1 LVAASSAAFCTA
13 AAGVCDEIS
22 QRRQMRVFRISLQ
35 IRIRVAPTLTAAVAA
50 APKSSSGVRDA
61 GKKVSRNIP
70 ARNGSGGGVLMK
82 RGHLKKT
89 YARQSVQF
97 VEQKSEPADRRSLI
111 H

>member
-1 LVAASSAAFCTA
+1 
-13 AAGVCDEIS
+13 
-22 QRRQMRVFRISLQ
+22 
-35 IRIRVAPTLTAAVAA
+35 LTA

-61 GKKVSRNIP
+61 GKKVSRNIL
-70 ARNGSGGGVLMK
+70 ARNGGGGVLMK